1 MREKKQLNIEI
12 GERIKMAREQR
23 KITQEKLAERVD
35 VSPQY
40 ISDLERGV
48 VGVSI
53 PTLRTICLVL
63 GVTSDSLLF
72 DMSKDND
79 VSTVVSCCRRLPEKQ
94 FKAIQDVI
102 VRLTSAFVE

>member
-1 MREKKQLNIEI
+1 MRDKKQINIEI
-12 GERIKMAREQR
+12 GDRIKKSREQL
-23 KITQEKLAERVD
+23 KITQEKLAEKVN

-53 PTLRTICLVL
+53 PTLKSICVVL

-72 DMSKDND
+72 GEDEENDMAKIIKCCSRLSSKHF
-79 VSTVVSCCRRLPEKQ
+79 Q
-94 FKAIQDVI
+94 I
-102 VRLTSAFVE
+102 VEDLIMKLTEAFLV

>member
-1 MREKKQLNIEI
+1 MRDKKQINIEI
-12 GERIKMAREQR
+12 GERIKKSREQI
-23 KITQEKLAERVD
+23 KMTQEKLAEKVN

-53 PTLRTICLVL
+53 PTLKSICIVL

-72 DMSKDND
+72 GNIQENDTSKITD
-79 VSTVVSCCRRLPEKQ
+79 CCRRLTVEQ
-94 FKAIQDVI
+94 FKAVEDIV
-102 VRLTSAFVE
+102 VRLTETFVK

>member
-1 MREKKQLNIEI
+1 MRDKKQVNVEI
-12 GERIKMAREQR
+12 GERIKKSREHI
-23 KITQEKLAERVD
+23 KMTQEKLAEKVN

-53 PTLRTICLVL
+53 PTLKSICIVL

-72 DMSKDND
+72 GNIQEND
-79 VSTVVSCCRRLPEKQ
+79 TLKITDCCRRLTEEQ
-94 FKAIQDVI
+94 FKTVEDIV
-102 VRLTSAFVE
+102 VRLTETFVK

>member
-1 MREKKQLNIEI
+1 MRDKKQINVEI
-12 GERIKMAREQR
+12 GERIKKAREQI
-23 KITQEKLAERVD
+23 KMTQEKLAEKVN

-53 PTLRTICLVL
+53 PTLKCICIVL

-72 DMSKDND
+72 GNVQENNMSKITD
-79 VSTVVSCCRRLPEKQ
+79 CCRRLSTKQ
-94 FKAIQDVI
+94 FRTVEDII
-102 VRLTSAFVE
+102 VRLSEAFMN